1 MSKLDKI
8 PPPVREGISIALF
21 VGAIS
26 STAAFL
32 LHEPLFILVGGAL
45 FLFAWF
51 RRISPA
57 VAQYYQQEAGQ
68 IAELD
73 EDATYEPILDRY
85 DETGNE
91 SALFESYAEWKTG
104 PYCNETRLRF
114 LQTAILML
122 IDKGDIY
129 RIEDLMTET
138 ETLAAEEGLTD
149 RFLAFRAECDRKIAE
164 TAQQRLGIEPEQAPE
179 S

>member
-8 PPPVREGISIALF
+8 PQPVREGISIALF

-51 RRISPA
+51 RKIGPS
-57 VAQYYQQEAGQ
+57 VAQYYQQEAEAQAGF
-68 IAELD
+68 D
-73 EDATYEPILDRY
+73 EDATYQPILDRY
-85 DETGNE
+85 AETGNE
-91 SALFESYAEWKTG
+91 AALFDSYAEWKTG
-104 PYCNETRLRF
+104 PYSNETRLRF
-114 LQTAILML
+114 LQTAILDL

-129 RIEDLMTET
+129 RIEELMTET
-138 ETLAAEEGLTD
+138 EALAAEEGLTD
-149 RFLAFRAECDRKIAE
+149 RFQAFRAECDRNIAE
-164 TAQQRLGIEPEQAPE
+164 LAQQRLGT
-179 S
+179 SD